1 VLHEEPSAVL
11 HEEPSA
17 VLHEEPSAV
26 LNEEPSAMNEE
37 PSATRLAETTPA
49 PPAPTIWVDAKT
61 FEIVRIESHSGVTV
75 DFGPVIAFGEVRFP
89 ESMTIR
95 EPGREPVRFDILGVV
110 PVNAP
115 AAEFT
120 QAWLLAPTSDDDAFP
135 AGSPQALDP

>member
-1 VLHEEPSAVL
+1 MLHEEPSAML

-17 VLHEEPSAV
+17 A
-26 LNEEPSAMNEE
+26 
-37 PSATRLAETTPA
+37 RLAETTPA
-49 PPAPTIWVDAKT
+49 PTAPTVWVDAKT

-120 QAWLLAPTSDDDAFP
+120 HTWLLAPTSDGGEFP
-135 AGSPQALDP
+135 AGSP